1 MEVFLGVAAVVL
13 AFAIPTAEGAYS
25 SPWVHAGGAATAGLM
40 IAYWAGG
47 LPRRSRRLRLDDA
60 AIV

>member
-1 MEVFLGVAAVVL
+1 VEVFLGVAAVVL

-25 SPWVHAGGAATAGLM
+25 PPWIHAGGAATAGLT

-47 LPRRSRRLRLDDA
+47 LPRRSRRLRLDDG